1 MIEHAANAMPAP
13 STIIRPPG
21 RYEIT
26 PPVATAARLALPSQ
40 HVVLFNSSEV
50 QSHGVN
56 DRWEQM
62 QMFAPGEKRE
72 ICMVCDE
79 LNTLIELA
87 RTDRGFYTYGP
98 KRGQPFPPHP
108 LKVLGLP
115 PAPSRPIDDREA
127 ELSAKAASLAAR
139 EAELVARESK
149 LNELTK

>member
-1 MIEHAANAMPAP
+1 MTQAAKAMPAP
-13 STIIRPPG
+13 WTIIKPPG
-21 RYEIT
+21 SYEIT
-26 PPVATAARLALPSQ
+26 PPVATQERLAKPSQ

-50 QSHGVN
+50 QTHGVK
-56 DRWEQM
+56 DRWEVM

-115 PAPSRPIDDREA
+115 PASSRPIDDREA
-127 ELSAKAASLAAR
+127 ELAAKAASLAAR
-139 EAELVARESK
+139 EAELVELELK
-149 LNELTK
+149 LNQAAK